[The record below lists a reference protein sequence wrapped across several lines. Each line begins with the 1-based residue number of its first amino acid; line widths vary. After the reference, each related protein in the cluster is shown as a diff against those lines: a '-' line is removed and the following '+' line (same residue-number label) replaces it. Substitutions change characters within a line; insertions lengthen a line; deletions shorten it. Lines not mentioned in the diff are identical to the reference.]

1 MAHVDEVVTTS
12 THDQLKALAVRH
24 STFGDYMHDVEML
37 AEKMWHNSR
46 SQAEVDKRKAA
57 EAAQAE
63 QDAINAVTEARRQH
77 SIVGDAKPRATEATS
92 PAAEDNAVQQTP
104 AEPASP
110 QSEGGFPTSNVGVQV
125 PEESQPAS

>member
-1 MAHVDEVVTTS
+1 
-12 THDQLKALAVRH
+12 
-24 STFGDYMHDVEML
+24 ML

-63 QDAINAVTEARRQH
+63 QDAIDAATQVRKQH
-77 SIVGDAKPRATEATS
+77 SIVGDDKPRATEATS
-92 PAAEDNAVQQTP
+92 PAAEDNATQQTP
-104 AEPASP
+104 ADPASP